1 MLQALAGFLVPQI
14 SRLVGVSVSTVCR
27 RMTLYGLS
35 VQSLHSP
42 LNDESSNAGLPSRLP
57 QFNNDMTARVISEH
71 CKSSTTAEIRQY
83 ASQIQLKT
91 VDPGPE
97 GGSSDLNDS
106 TVRRYLRDT
115 LGLYTQ
121 PPAHFSNFFVF

>member
-1 MLQALAGFLVPQI
+1 
-14 SRLVGVSVSTVCR
+14 
-27 RMTLYGLS
+27 MTLYGLS

-42 LNDESSNAGLPSRLP
+42 ESSNGGLPSRLP
-57 QFNNDMTARVISEH
+57 QFNIDMTARVFSMCSSEGITGH
-71 CKSSTTAEIRQY
+71 CKSSTTAKIRQY